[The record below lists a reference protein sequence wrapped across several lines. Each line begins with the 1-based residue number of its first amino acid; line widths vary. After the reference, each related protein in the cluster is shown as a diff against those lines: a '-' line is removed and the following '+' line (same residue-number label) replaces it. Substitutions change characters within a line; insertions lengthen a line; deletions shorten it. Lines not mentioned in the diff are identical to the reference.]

1 VVVFYQQA
9 LEQPVLGIETPARRW
24 RELSSYSAV
33 AQARISPNWRYNLS
47 TPSAEFAGNMLKSAA
62 IMAML

>member
-1 VVVFYQQA
+1 M
-9 LEQPVLGIETPARRW
+9 LGIETPARRW
-24 RELSSYSAV
+24 RELSSCSAV
-33 AQARISPNWRYNLS
+33 ALVRISPNWRYNLS